1 MGSSK
6 LFKTTFHP
14 NKIRREAEHKAHA
27 LMNNASQ
34 SCKQQQVELA
44 AQKDKYLVELATV
57 CADAKTQLNSWY
69 QEELAATDEDYNQ
82 KHNEYTAA
90 LNEANRAKI
99 TLEQEIEVGFNAG
112 KQQLIEDFNNNH
124 QTIQTC
130 KQQVISLTKNTK
142 NYYVNYKLTLERL
155 WDQITSNMLHKRCLA
170 AYQQLKQPTISS
182 NPLHYKNYSLLV
194 GYLQQLLV
202 ENLICE
208 SIFDKYKKFLFVLCN
223 NNVIDIKK
231 DSNFITIDQEITE
244 LLAAIAQQ
252 DHNILDNAYN
262 KDSKQYNK
270 SYNLTIEFDKALQL
284 KVNAVEKDIN
294 IKYEQAV
301 AALNEEK
308 KQKFLTLN
316 NNFATM
322 LEEIESSWQS
332 YKIRHTTYI
341 NDINN
346 KRDAKLNHI
355 NEHEEQNKIKI
366 EQKCQEEIIAI
377 QQAFNNYAQEINN
390 ALDEQLKKL
399 KHSRIFNLLNASIAT
414 LSGVTA
420 YFTGGLSTIIGAHI
434 TESIQASLLATSLGS
449 LERLL
454 NGKDKVGVNLSGKL
468 IGPEAVKNV
477 NFEIRNNNQDLN
489 NTHKEQL
496 INLRLL
502 QAKIE
507 QFSQSAQSWQLRT
520 EQNLFYQLNRSVS
533 PIKLN
538 FSEALSLYSKNITN
552 NLSDLNGRFQLGPLE
567 TNGYRALNWNISANG
582 LPNYYGTEM
591 IQDFYLRRVFDIVK
605 NSNKKNN
612 GALIPNNW
620 HKAQEFKF
628 NNLAANTVK
637 AILDFSATML
647 FGSEAHAT
655 EKSLFNDNKEL
666 TLAPM
671 YSANIGT
678 NSLDELHRGIKIS
691 DNGMS
696 CYKVEET
703 SPLPFLPPAIVK
715 SQSEQKPISYMFDRL
730 RDKFKSTDWRPL
742 RSSSSGIKKHKVGV
756 SKGKDGR
763 VYNRNIDTGRFDKSA
778 FKKAKDSWRKRELET
793 PTIESSVTQ
802 TLFEKTQCW
811 KKDVGRTQTIDNP
824 EIQTGLR
831 LYGCGAIDSSASITE
846 TGLNLEGLIGG
857 SIGSNLASSKTESSI
872 GTSRLDVEGP
882 GAALQSGIHLNV
894 DEQGVNVGVNSEAK
908 LTAGGIRSQFISK
921 KWCPNEN
928 CYSLQLDA
936 ALEVGM
942 GGSVDCTYEHNTNK
956 KSDHIALTVG
966 FGAGILPTFQLNV
979 SRESKETNE
988 NDLIT
993 LQNSTILPKPPL

>member
-34 SCKQQQVELA
+34 SCKQQQAELM

-57 CADAKTQLNSWY
+57 CTDAKTQLNSWY

-90 LNEANRAKI
+90 LNEANQAKI
-99 TLEQEIEVGFNAG
+99 KLEQEIEVGFNAG
-112 KQQLIEDFNNNH
+112 KQQLIDDFNNNH

-223 NNVIDIKK
+223 NNVIDIEK

-244 LLAAIAQQ
+244 LLASIAQQ
-252 DHNILDNAYN
+252 DHKILDNAYN

-270 SYNLTIEFDKALQL
+270 SYNLAIEFDKALQL

-322 LEEIESSWQS
+322 VEEIESSWQN
-332 YKIRHTTYI
+332 YKIRHATYI

-346 KRDAKLNHI
+346 KRDTKLNHI

-377 QQAFNNYAQEINN
+377 QQAFNKHAQEINS

-399 KHSRIFNLLNASIAT
+399 KHSRISNLLNASIAT
-414 LSGVTA
+414 LSGVAA
-420 YFTGGLSTIIGAHI
+420 YFTGGLSATIGAHI

-454 NGKDKVGVNLSGKL
+454 NGKDKIGVNLSGKL

-489 NTHKEQL
+489 NTQKEQL
-496 INLRLL
+496 INLSLL

-538 FSEALSLYSKNITN
+538 FSEALSLYSKKSTN
-552 NLSDLNGRFQLGPLE
+552 NLSALNGRFQLGPLE

-582 LPNYYGTEM
+582 LPSYYGTEM
-591 IQDFYLRRVFDIVK
+591 IQDFYLRRVCDIVK

-628 NNLAANTVK
+628 NNLAANTLK

-647 FGSEAHAT
+647 FGSQAHAT

-671 YSANIGT
+671 YSANMGT

-703 SPLPFLPPAIVK
+703 SPLPFFPPAIVK
-715 SQSEQKPISYMFDRL
+715 SQSEQKRISYMFDKL

-742 RSSSSGIKKHKVGV
+742 RSSSNVKTHTVRIEKDKQGNNRYRDDKGRFSKSALDKAKESLKTGEINSSQIEGSINRTLFNSAGCKVLDFGRINTSGIETG
-756 SKGKDGR
+756 GR
-763 VYNRNIDTGRFDKSA
+763 I
-778 FKKAKDSWRKRELET
+778 
-793 PTIESSVTQ
+793 
-802 TLFEKTQCW
+802 
-811 KKDVGRTQTIDNP
+811 
-824 EIQTGLR
+824 
-831 LYGCGAIDSSASITE
+831 YGCNDISANLSLNE
-846 TGLNLEGLIGG
+846 EGLNLAGAIGG
-857 SIGSNLASSKTESSI
+857 GAGINLASAEATSSI
-872 GTSRLDVEGP
+872 GTSRLDVNGP
-882 GAALQSGIHLNV
+882 NV
-894 DEQGVNVGVNSEAK
+894 SSQAEINLKINKEETDVNVAFGFNTSLLEVKGRFQSEPICIKDICCNAEINTSVGVTCAANIAIGYKNYNSK
-908 LTAGGIRSQFISK
+908 HSKVVTAGLGLGPLVGRITVDCFSK
-921 KWCPNEN
+921 NEN
-928 CYSLQLDA
+928 
-936 ALEVGM
+936 LEFFEEQ
-942 GGSVDCTYEHNTNK
+942 DNNTN
-956 KSDHIALTVG
+956 
-966 FGAGILPTFQLNV
+966 N
-979 SRESKETNE
+979 N
-988 NDLIT
+988 
-993 LQNSTILPKPPL
+993 PKLSL